1 MSSRAGA
8 PIASMSMSEPTP
20 HDHRRPAQFTR
31 RAVLLSGAGA
41 ALLAACGSSP
51 SSRATATTSSST
63 SLLAFFPVN
72 DYLTAGA
79 AQRAA
84 FGVADA
90 GGGLSATAP
99 ASLRLTLTGPGGFV
113 QHINVTA
120 HRKDL
125 PWSYYPVAF
134 TPPKAGSY
142 TASAV
147 VDGSKATATFT
158 VAAKG
163 ASEVPGPTDA
173 MPKLETPT
181 TGNTLG
187 VDPICTADPVCPLHT
202 VSLDAALAEAK
213 PVAYL
218 VATPKFCQ
226 TGICGPVLDVLLS
239 VRDRYAGRITFI
251 HQEVYQSATD
261 AAEKGAAAKLTK
273 AVTDLG
279 LTSEPV
285 LFLVGKDGVV
295 ASRLDGAYDADELTG
310 RLDALVG

>member
-1 MSSRAGA
+1 MSTRFDA
-8 PIASMSMSEPTP
+8 PIASVSMSEPAP
-20 HDHRRPAQFTR
+20 HERHRPAPVTR
-31 RAVLLSGAGA
+31 RAVLLGGAGA

-51 SSRATATTSSST
+51 SGQATVTTSGGA

-79 AQRAA
+79 PQRAA

-90 GGGLSATAP
+90 GGGLSATGP
-99 ASLRLTLTGPGGFV
+99 ASLRLTVTGPGGFV
-113 QHINVTA
+113 QHTEVTA
-120 HRKDL
+120 HHRDL
-125 PWSYYPVAF
+125 PWSYYPVTF
-134 TPPKAGSY
+134 TPPKSGSY

-147 VDGSKATATFT
+147 VDGAKATAAFT

-163 ASEVPGPTDA
+163 ASGVPGPTEP
-173 MPKLETPT
+173 MPELSTPT
-181 TGNTLG
+181 TSNTMG
-187 VDPICTADPVCPLHT
+187 VDPICTADPECPLHT
-202 VSLDAALAEAK
+202 VSLKDALAGAK

-239 VRDRYAGRITFI
+239 VRDQYAGRVTFI
-251 HQEVYQSATD
+251 HQEVYQSASD

-273 AVTDLG
+273 AVSDLG

-285 LFLVGKDGVV
+285 LFLVGRNGVV
-295 ASRLDGAYDADELTG
+295 ASRLDGAYDADELTS
-310 RLDALVG
+310 RLDALVA

>member
-1 MSSRAGA
+1 MSSRAGV
-8 PIASMSMSEPTP
+8 PIASVSMSDPAL
-20 HDHRRPAQFTR
+20 HDRHPPAQVTR
-31 RAVLLSGAGA
+31 RAVLLGGAGA

-51 SSRATATTSSST
+51 SGQATATTSSSA

-79 AQRAA
+79 PQRAA

-90 GGGLSATAP
+90 GGGLSASTP
-99 ASLRLTLTGPGGFV
+99 ASLKLTLTGPGGFV
-113 QHINVTA
+113 QHANVAA
-120 HRKDL
+120 HHKDL
-125 PWSYYPVAF
+125 PWSYYPVTF
-134 TPPKAGSY
+134 TPPKSGSY
-142 TASAV
+142 TASTV
-147 VDGSKATATFT
+147 VDGAEATATFT

-163 ASEVPGPTDA
+163 ASEVPGPTEA
-173 MPKLETPT
+173 MPKLSTPT
-181 TGNTLG
+181 TSDTMG
-187 VDPICTADPVCPLHT
+187 VDPICTADPECALHT
-202 VSLDAALAEAK
+202 VSLDDALAAAK

-239 VRDRYAGRITFI
+239 VREQYAGRVTFI

-261 AAEKGAAAKLTK
+261 AAEKGAAATLTK
-273 AVTDLG
+273 AVSDLG

-295 ASRLDGAYDADELTG
+295 ASRLDGAYDADELTS
-310 RLDALVG
+310 RLDALVA